1 MDFGRGGV
9 TGLAF
14 DVADIDGPE
23 RFTISALDAG
33 GGLLQRL
40 DLTKADGGDAAV
52 TRIDFASLLG
62 PVARVEIEGF
72 TANGARNIGYG
83 VDNGSFTEVAPVPV
97 PAALPLAAAGFGLLG
112 SMGWRRRNA

>member
-33 GGLLQRL
+33 EVLKLLEIRL
-40 DLTKADGGDAAV
+40 GCC
-52 TRIDFASLLG
+52 
-62 PVARVEIEGF
+62 
-72 TANGARNIGYG
+72 
-83 VDNGSFTEVAPVPV
+83 
-97 PAALPLAAAGFGLLG
+97 PAG
-112 SMGWRRRNA
+112 R